1 VVLARRDLG
10 YYYNSAPFST
20 FRSGNV
26 LFIVIKAPVTMRSLA
41 MPFHLYGLVNLPLQA
56 PQKHDFYCWLSTD
69 IKAIAIAR
77 DADYIIQVTEGHLI
91 PSGAV
96 WQSRDPAVSFIDSTR
111 STCARALVDG
121 SLKDIKVISF
131 RCSHIVRN
139 TKTK

>member
-1 VVLARRDLG
+1 
-10 YYYNSAPFST
+10 
-20 FRSGNV
+20 V

-121 SLKDIKVISF
+121 SLKDIKVMSF